1 MVDGYIRLRY
11 LTCQVVLWGL
21 SLAESVQATPYRFE
35 FVGGE
40 PCLDFTN
47 TVGGDRRATPN
58 EHLHSYAD
66 LVAWA
71 RQGDIVSPAQARAL
85 LLRAQREPAAAA
97 DALAAAIELREALYR
112 AFVAIA
118 EGKRPAT
125 FDVERL
131 NRALAEALAHRR
143 VVQSGRGFELGWD
156 DSDDLRR
163 MLWPVAASAADL
175 LADEHRAPV
184 KLCGMSE
191 EGSCGW
197 LFVDS
202 SKNGSRRWCTMKDCG
217 NRAKARRHY
226 ARVKKQ
232 LT

>member
-71 RQGDIVSPAQARAL
+71 RQGDIVSPAQAR
-85 LLRAQREPAAAA
+85 
-97 DALAAAIELREALYR
+97 
-112 AFVAIA
+112 
-118 EGKRPAT
+118 EG
-125 FDVERL
+125 
-131 NRALAEALAHRR
+131 
-143 VVQSGRGFELGWD
+143 QRGFVRAPCPHGG
-156 DSDDLRR
+156 
-163 MLWPVAASAADL
+163 SAAVS
-175 LADEHRAPV
+175 LA
-184 KLCGMSE
+184 
-191 EGSCGW
+191 
-197 LFVDS
+197 
-202 SKNGSRRWCTMKDCG
+202 
-217 NRAKARRHY
+217 
-226 ARVKKQ
+226 
-232 LT
+232 